1 MMLRFDCPHCGKRLK
16 ADTAL
21 AGQQTRCSGC
31 GGVVEVPRW
40 QGTRSLAPAAGAA
53 SKDQENQKT
62 ARSNRHS
69 HAPIIPPSHKHD
81 EDLIDM
87 TAMVDIVFFLLI
99 FFLVTS
105 MQALESVMDLP
116 SPQAKAGGASK
127 VQSVAELE
135 NDPEFINVRIEDD
148 DSVWVEDDQVFGE
161 QELRVRLRRA
171 KDEAESIRGVLVN
184 GSADASHGAAVMVFD
199 ACMAVGLEDIR
210 LNIRESSEGPAG

>member
-1 MMLRFDCPHCGKRLK
+1 LK
-16 ADTAL
+16 H
-21 AGQQTRCSGC
+21 
-31 GGVVEVPRW
+31 E
-40 QGTRSLAPAAGAA
+40 
-53 SKDQENQKT
+53 
-62 ARSNRHS
+62 
-69 HAPIIPPSHKHD
+69 

-105 MQALESVMDLP
+105 MQALEAVMDLP
-116 SPQAKAGGASK
+116 SPQAQAGAASK

-135 NDPEFINVRIEDD
+135 NDPEFVNVRIEDD
-148 DSVWVEDDQVFGE
+148 DSVWVEEDQVFGE

-171 KDEAESIRGVLVN
+171 KDEAETPRGVLIS